1 MLSGLVSNKR
11 RTFSNLFLLSIQVL
25 IEELQRD
32 DMNTKITDEIQ
43 FNSINQF
50 NDELFMCATYN
61 EISTINE
68 GCAVCA

>member
-1 MLSGLVSNKR
+1 MQGQGEKAKPMVEEERKR
-11 RTFSNLFLLSIQVL
+11 DN
-25 IEELQRD
+25 
-32 DMNTKITDEIQ
+32 MNTKITDEIKL
-43 FNSINQF
+43 NSINQF